1 MFQKME
7 HDQSSS
13 SSGSKGLFQAKHKV
27 KIFQHSWLQ
36 IEEFKGWLT
45 SHPDN
50 RKAFCT
56 ACNTV
61 LACGISELRKHANRK
76 RHIFNL
82 KEDQIK
88 YDNNPSALLTK
99 KVNSKGHI
107 EDVKRAE
114 IKLAAFFA
122 EHNIALRTLD
132 HMVPLLKNIYN
143 KPEIA
148 NDLSLSRKKCTKIIT
163 NVIGKRESEK
173 SIEILRKQRFSILI
187 DESTTISNDK
197 VLVYLLNIFTQ
208 LIRKL

>member
-1 MFQKME
+1 MK
-7 HDQSSS
+7 HDQSLS
-13 SSGSKGLFQAKHKV
+13 SSGSKGLFQGKHKV

-45 SHPDN
+45 SHLDN

-61 LACGISELRKHANRK
+61 LACGISELRKHTSQK

-114 IKLAAFFA
+114 IKLAAFFV

-132 HMVPLLKNIYN
+132 YMVLLLKNIYN

-148 NDLSLSRKKCTKIIT
+148 NDLSLSRK
-163 NVIGKRESEK
+163 NV
-173 SIEILRKQRFSILI
+173 
-187 DESTTISNDK
+187 
-197 VLVYLLNIFTQ
+197 
-208 LIRKL
+208 RKLLQM